1 MPRGVSRYDEARL
14 QGRLL
19 TPRLLAQRLRAKLH
33 FWWSADFLTIDNSG
47 LVAGAFDLTGQ
58 GRDGGTAGATA
69 RLTYFPSDPMFGGR
83 PAYGM
88 TANPAVLSFL
98 GDSAARTVFQYFL
111 SCYYKDGIDTTFDQN
126 SYALSG
132 AGSFG
137 SFRLQGASGSAGWQT
152 TITGRT
158 FYNTGDPYPRK
169 NGFPAAQ
176 PVLPLP
182 ASVIESR
189 AALGRSN
196 ATRVGGGDTAAQA
209 WIGGFRHV
217 VACNQILSDY
227 EAALV
232 EAMIAWDD
240 GIAHRLIPTHPFV
253 NRAPLISD

>member
-1 MPRGVSRYDEARL
+1 MPRGISRYDEALL

-19 TPRLLAQRLRAKLH
+19 TPRRLAQRLRAKLF
-33 FWWSADFLTIDNSG
+33 FWWSADFLTIDGSG
-47 LVAGAFDLTGQ
+47 LVSGATDLTGNGINGAQ
-58 GRDGGTAGATA
+58 ATAAA
-69 RLTYFPSDPMFGGR
+69 RLTYFPSDRMFDGR

-111 SCYYKDGIDTTFDQN
+111 SCYYKDGIDTTFDQS

-132 AGSFG
+132 AGAFG
-137 SFRLQGASGSAGWQT
+137 SFRLMGGSASALWQT

-227 EAALV
+227 ETALV
-232 EAMIAWDD
+232 ESVISWDD

-253 NRAPLISD
+253 NRPPLISD

>member
-1 MPRGVSRYDEARL
+1 MPRGVGRVDEARL

-19 TPRLLAQRLRAKLH
+19 TPEQLAQRLRAKLH
-33 FWWSADFLTIDNSG
+33 FWWSADFLTIDANG
-47 LVAGAFDLTGQ
+47 LVSGAFDLTRQ
-58 GRDGGTAGATA
+58 GRDGAQGTAAA

-98 GDSAARTVFQYFL
+98 GDATRTVFQYFL
-111 SCYYKDGIDTTFDQN
+111 SCYYKDGLDTTFDQA
-126 SYALSG
+126 SYAISG
-132 AGSFG
+132 AGAFG
-137 SFRLQGASGSAGWQT
+137 SFRLQGAAGTADWQT
-152 TITGRT
+152 LITGRT

-196 ATRVGGGDTAAQA
+196 ATRVGGGDTAGQA

-217 VACNQILSDY
+217 VACNQILTNY
-227 EAALV
+227 EVELV
-232 EAMIAWDD
+232 EGVISWDD
-240 GIAHRLIPTHPFV
+240 GTERQLNPAHTFA
-253 NRAPLISD
+253 NRPPLIGD

>member
-1 MPRGVSRYDEARL
+1 MPRGISRYDEARL
-14 QGRLL
+14 QDRLL
-19 TPRLLAQRLRAKLH
+19 TPRRLAQRLRARVI

-58 GRDGGTAGATA
+58 GRDGDTAGATA

-83 PAYGM
+83 PAYGR
-88 TANPAVLSFL
+88 TTNPAVLSFL
-98 GDSAARTVFQYFL
+98 GDATRTVFQYFL
-111 SCYYKDGIDTTFDQN
+111 SCYYKDGIDTSFDQN
-126 SYALSG
+126 SYAISG

-137 SFRLQGASGSAGWQT
+137 SFRLQGASGGANWQT

-158 FYNTGDPYPRK
+158 FYNTGDPYPTK
-169 NGFPAAQ
+169 NGYPAAQ
-176 PVLPLP
+176 TVLPLP
-182 ASVIESR
+182 ASVIKSG

-232 EAMIAWDD
+232 EAVIAWDD
-240 GIAHRLIPTHPFV
+240 GIQNGLIPTHPFA
-253 NRAPLISD
+253 NRPPLVSD